1 MARLRAAVLA
11 AGRGVRMGGRK
22 PKTLLPVGDHEP
34 LLHYILDGLKTA
46 GVEDLMVVTGFEP
59 GQIQEYVN
67 SRWDEDKV
75 TYVFNARYASWGNFH
90 TVRMAIDQSPG
101 MNLMCV
107 NSDVIVHPD
116 VYRRVA
122 ETPGDLVLAVQKRPP
137 HKLDEEDMRVH
148 VEGGR
153 VRGIGKEL
161 PMALS
166 HGEFAGV
173 SLIRPAA
180 AIPYL
185 NVATNLEWRAAT
197 TLYYEDIYG
206 TILPRVDARAA
217 LVPGDHYAEVDTPDD
232 VQSAVQVIQTN
243 ADAWGAR
250 EAAAP
255 SA

>member
-1 MARLRAAVLA
+1 MAKLRAAVLA

-22 PKTLLPVGDHEP
+22 PKTLLEVGDKEP
-34 LLHYILDGLKTA
+34 LLHYILAGLQAA

-59 GQIQEYVN
+59 GQVQGFVN
-67 SRWDEDKV
+67 DRWDEDKV

-90 TVRMAIDQSPG
+90 TVRMALDQSPG
-101 MNLMCV
+101 MNLLCV
-107 NSDVIVHPD
+107 NSDVVVHPD

-122 ETPGDLVLAVQKRPP
+122 DTPGDLVLAVQKRPP
-137 HKLDEEDMRVH
+137 HRLDQEDMRVH
-148 VEGGR
+148 LEGNR
-153 VRGIGKEL
+153 VRGIGKDL
-161 PMALS
+161 SMALS

-180 AIPYL
+180 ARPYL
-185 NVATNLEWRAAT
+185 DIATNLEWRAAT

-206 TILPRVDARAA
+206 AILPGIDARAA
-217 LVPGDHYAEVDTPDD
+217 LVPGDQYAEVDTPEDL
-232 VQSAVQVIQTN
+232 QSAIQVIEAN
-243 ADAWGAR
+243 SDAWGAR